1 MVDEQHNIIAAF
13 TEMAPRYERL
23 MNDELNK
30 FWGIDYPAFVSQ
42 LLSDFQST
50 DKHLILDIATGT
62 SYIPFFLLRNHFSF
76 KKIIGL
82 DITYG
87 MLAEGKRLIVAE
99 NTAHRMPQVC
109 ASALE
114 IPFAVGMCDTVIC
127 CLATHHMD
135 VNLLL
140 ENIFHVLKPGGT
152 VLLADAGGS
161 TAWKNF
167 LVKGFV
173 KVAAFLYFLFQE
185 NITRA
190 KAEMGAIGNIY
201 SINEWE
207 KMMRLSGFSNVDI
220 TRMRSKKF
228 WAPDPLIIRA
238 LKP

>member
-1 MVDEQHNIIAAF
+1 MVDEQQNIIAAF

-30 FWGIDYPAFVSQ
+30 FWGIDYPVFVRQ
-42 LLSDFQST
+42 LLSGLQST
-50 DKHLILDIATGT
+50 DRHLILDVATGT
-62 SYIPFFLLRNHFSF
+62 SYIPLFLSSNLIPF

-87 MLAEGKRLIVAE
+87 MLAEGKRLLSAE
-99 NTAHRMPQVC
+99 NISELVPQVS

-114 IPFAVGMCDTVIC
+114 MPFAAGIYDVVIC
-127 CLATHHMD
+127 CLATHHME

-140 ENIFHVLKPGGT
+140 ENIIHVLKPGGK

-161 TAWKNF
+161 SAWKNS
-167 LVKGFV
+167 LVKGFI
-173 KVAAFLYFLFQE
+173 KIAAFFYFLFQE
-185 NITRA
+185 NFSRA
-190 KAEMGAIGNIY
+190 KAEMSAIGNIH
-201 SINEWE
+201 SFEKWE
-207 KMMRLSGFSNVDI
+207 EMMRLSGFSCI
-220 TRMRSKKF
+220 ELTKMKSKKF

>member
-1 MVDEQHNIIAAF
+1 VKIRSA
-13 TEMAPRYERL
+13 
-23 MNDELNK
+23 
-30 FWGIDYPAFVSQ
+30 
-42 LLSDFQST
+42 
-50 DKHLILDIATGT
+50 
-62 SYIPFFLLRNHFSF
+62 FLLRNHFSF

-87 MLAEGKRLIVAE
+87 MLAEGKRLIAAE

-161 TAWKNF
+161 TAWKKF

-185 NITRA
+185 NISRA

>member
-1 MVDEQHNIIAAF
+1 MVDEQQNIIAAF

-50 DKHLILDIATGT
+50 ETHQILDIATGT
-62 SYIPFFLLRNHFSF
+62 SFIPLSLARNQIPFKNIF
-76 KKIIGL
+76 GL

-87 MLAEGKRLIVAE
+87 MLAEGKKLLATEKI
-99 NTAHRMPQVC
+99 NHRVPQVC

-114 IPFAVGMCDTVIC
+114 LPFAAGIYDTVIC

-140 ENIFHVLKPGGT
+140 ENIFHVLKPGGL

-161 TAWKNF
+161 SAWKNAI
-167 LVKGFV
+167 VKGSV
-173 KVAAFLYFLFQE
+173 KIAAFFYFLIQE
-185 NITRA
+185 NISRA
-190 KAEMGAIGNIY
+190 RAEMGAIGNIH
-201 SINEWE
+201 SAGDWE
-207 KMMRLSGFSNVDI
+207 MMVRSSGFTNI
-220 TRMRSKKF
+220 KLTKMKSKKF